1 MPQSTS
7 DRDVATDAP
16 AVVDTASSSAPQ
28 PDVIAAVTAP
38 APAARPMSFISATGG
53 TLPVTTQTP
62 SWQTLFTH
70 PGVHLSFVEITD
82 ASSGSGA
89 MSSARALRSH
99 SNIALAVALDSLIG
113 TRGLSLF
120 AQYKSKSGRNG
131 SGEASF
137 IQNYSN
143 IVADDFNAFGEVWR
157 EQRAF
162 SDRVRVKA
170 GRIDFNTEFAG
181 TDNGA
186 DFLNASMG
194 YSPTITAAPT
204 FPLPTTGANLI
215 VSPRGSMSVSVG
227 VFDGRDGAP
236 APEGKCSLFEIA
248 QLRDQWAIGAAQLG
262 GKLGIGVWRH
272 TGLFSVVDAPDGS
285 EPSLVGTHG
294 WYATLDQTLWQGR
307 QRGAAEDP
315 RATRAAFAQYGRSDP
330 RAKTVQAHHGGGFTL
345 SGLLATRA
353 SDRIG
358 VGFTHA
364 GWLGGREVIGEAF
377 YQLPVTSHLSFVG
390 DVQRVSRRDAL
401 PERRAGTVSTLRT
414 IVSF

>member
-1 MPQSTS
+1 M
-7 DRDVATDAP
+7 A
-16 AVVDTASSSAPQ
+16 
-28 PDVIAAVTAP
+28 
-38 APAARPMSFISATGG
+38 
-53 TLPVTTQTP
+53 
-62 SWQTLFTH
+62 
-70 PGVHLSFVEITD
+70 
-82 ASSGSGA
+82 
-89 MSSARALRSH
+89 SARALRSH
-99 SNIALAVALDSLIG
+99 SNIALAVDLDSLIG
-113 TRGLSLF
+113 TRGLSVF

-137 IQNYSN
+137 I
-143 IVADDFNAFGEVWR
+143 
-157 EQRAF
+157 
-162 SDRVRVKA
+162 
-170 GRIDFNTEFAG
+170 
-181 TDNGA
+181 
-186 DFLNASMG
+186 
-194 YSPTITAAPT
+194 
-204 FPLPTTGANLI
+204 PLPTTGANLI

-227 VFDGRDGAP
+227 VFDGRDGAQ
-236 APEGKCSLFEIA
+236 APEGKSSLFEIA
-248 QLRDQWAIGAAQLG
+248 QLRDPWAIGAAQLG

-272 TGLFSVVDAPDGS
+272 TGLFSAVDAPDGS

-315 RATRAAFAQYGRSDP
+315 RATLAAFAQYGRSDA
-330 RAKTVQAHHGGGFTL
+330 RAQAVQAHHGGGFTL

-364 GWLGGREVIGEAF
+364 GWLGGRDVFGEAF

-401 PERRAGTVSTLRT
+401 PERRAGTVSTMRT